1 MKKLIFIIPVLLTLP
16 SYADIASNAN
26 SATCDSGTI
35 GATSGSTGL
44 EANWNANTIT
54 IDWYNGDT
62 KITTNT
68 CSYDGAVTIPATP
81 TRAGYT
87 FNGWHVRVAV
97 PACYTLNNQTTC
109 NANSAN
115 GCTWDGSSC
124 YYSISCDSFS
134 DESTCNAN
142 VNCAYDYYHDSCVL
156 FTGGTRCN
164 TITTENEC
172 GSGYSGGNGLYWY
185 SPDVQGGTTMC
196 SWDSGSCR
204 YMYFNVG

>member
-54 IDWYNGDT
+54 INWYNGNT

-81 TRAGYT
+81 TKAGYT
-87 FNGWHVRVAV
+87 FNGWKVRTAV
-97 PACYTLNNQTTC
+97 PACYTLDNQTTC
-109 NANSAN
+109 NANSSN
-115 GCTWDGSSC
+115 GCAWDGEYNNEC
-124 YYSISCDSFS
+124 YYSLSCGSIS
-134 DESTCNAN
+134 DEATCNAN
-142 VNCAYDYYHDSCVL
+142 PNCAYASNKGPGCTEFL
-156 FTGGTRCN
+156 GGTRCH
-164 TITTENEC
+164 TITTQGEC
-172 GSGYSGGNGLYWY
+172 
-185 SPDVQGGTTMC
+185 
-196 SWDSGSCR
+196 SGSWTDANWGASAGCNWIDNACR
-204 YMYFNVG
+204 YMRYTTG